1 MKSVSKPDF
10 TSKPEWG
17 NKASI
22 LARYENLN
30 VHTLNR
36 WLGEMRNNKQFRKGV
51 VNPTHKLVWIN
62 FKQFQDFLFWKQHNY
77 LK

>member
-1 MKSVSKPDF
+1 MKSVSKTDL
-10 TSKPEWG
+10 TSKSEWG
-17 NKASI
+17 NKAAI
-22 LARYENLN
+22 LARYEGLN
-30 VHTLNR
+30 VNTLNR
-36 WLGEMRNNKQFRKGV
+36 WLGEMRDNKQFRKGV